1 MPPMTRQAFLANYP
15 PDIQRLVDQL
25 AALVSA
31 VAPTATESVKL
42 GWACVAFTHPDVGYF
57 CGLFPK
63 DDRVKVGFEFGV
75 LLPDPDYLLTG
86 TGTQLRYFDIVID
99 APLPEKS
106 LAVFI
111 EQAIALPPG
120 AAARR
125 AMVRDSNPP
134 SWRPG
139 HSDKRH

>member
-1 MPPMTRQAFLANYP
+1 MPPPSRQAFLTSYP
-15 PDIQRLVDQL
+15 RDIQRLVGQL

-31 VAPTATESVKL
+31 VASTATESVKP

-57 CGLFPK
+57 SGLFPK

-75 LLPDPDYLLTG
+75 LLPDPDHLLTG
-86 TGTQLRYFDIVID
+86 SGTQLRYFDIALD
-99 APLPEKS
+99 SPLPAKS
-106 LAVFI
+106 LAAFI
-111 EQAIALPPG
+111 EQAIALPPE

-134 SWRPG
+134 S
-139 HSDKRH
+139 